1 MRAKEIA
8 AMLFLAMVILAFAII
23 FTLSFPSF
31 GSGRGLAIG
40 YYLPRALEDTGALNV
55 VTTIVWDY
63 RGYDTLGETTVFFA
77 AAIGA
82 LLLFRRRERE

>member
-1 MRAKEIA
+1 MRAKEAA
-8 AMLFLAMVILAFAII
+8 AMLFLAMVVLAFAII

-31 GSGRGLAIG
+31 GSGRELAIR
-40 YYLPRALEDTGALNV
+40 YYLPRALEETGALNV

-82 LLLFRRRERE
+82 LLLFRRREH

>member
-1 MRAKEIA
+1 MA
-8 AMLFLAMVILAFAII
+8 AVLFLAIVTLAFAVI

-31 GSGRGLAIG
+31 GSGRSLAIG
-40 YYLPRALEDTGALNV
+40 YYLPRALEETGALNV

-82 LLLFRRRERE
+82 LLLFRRREHR

>member
-1 MRAKEIA
+1 MA
-8 AMLFLAMVILAFAII
+8 AVLFLAIVTLAFAVI

-31 GSGRGLAIG
+31 GSGRSLAIG

-82 LLLFRRRERE
+82 LLLFRRREHR